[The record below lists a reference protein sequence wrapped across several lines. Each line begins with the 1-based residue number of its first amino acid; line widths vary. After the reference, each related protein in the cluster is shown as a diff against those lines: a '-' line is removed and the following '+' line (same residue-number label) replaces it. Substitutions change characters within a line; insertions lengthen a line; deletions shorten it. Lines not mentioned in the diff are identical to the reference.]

1 MTNLIVYYSDT
12 DSIAIDLDRP
22 LNLKFIGP
30 ELGKMKLEH
39 VFDKAVFLAPKVYDG
54 VISKYVYIKV
64 KGLKNTISD

>member
-1 MTNLIVYYSDT
+1 MSQFKIMTNLIVYYSDT

-39 VFDKAVFLAPKVYDG
+39 VFDKAVFLA
-54 VISKYVYIKV
+54 
-64 KGLKNTISD
+64 